1 LRQPRAVVVTPPC
14 LRKKATGGVA
24 LRPEGVRAE
33 LGWAKEEGKEG
44 GRWAAGNWAR
54 LHRWIE
60 EKESR
65 GFIYKTL

>member
-33 LGWAKEEGKEG
+33 LGWAKEGGRKEG
-44 GRWAAGNWAR
+44 GGPVGKQREKGQGLAAG
-54 LHRWIE
+54 
-60 EKESR
+60 
-65 GFIYKTL
+65 